1 MRQHVRKL
9 VGWDSNGEGFPERF
23 YFLDEVFDYGP
34 CGANGQILK
43 GTTGTELVAVI
54 PEHLAWLL
62 TEDGLIWRFSDY
74 EESES
79 QDREWIIAWGRKEI
93 QEQIEADGDPYGR
106 LFDTS
111 YREEYWPQLRAAGFT
126 EEKYP
131 AFDCMG
137 SVWGNTWRDMQHVHD
152 PEAQALALEWEN

>member
-1 MRQHVRKL
+1 MVR
-9 VGWDSNGEGFPERF
+9 SSR
-23 YFLDEVFDYGP
+23 GP
-34 CGANGQILK
+34 KARNWSASPRNISPGCK
-43 GTTGTELVAVI
+43 
-54 PEHLAWLL
+54 
-62 TEDGLIWRFSDY
+62 RFSDY

-79 QDREWIIAWGRKEI
+79 QDREWIIAWGRQEI

-131 AFDCMG
+131 AFDCTG
-137 SVWGNTWRDMQHVHD
+137 SVWGNTWREMQHVHD
-152 PEAQALALEWEN
+152 PEAQALALEWENR